1 MRAAD
6 PNLSDEANARLT
18 EELRDAVGRDRV
30 WVPAETP
37 RFSSRPHD
45 ARPGFVD
52 ELIRNRVVIGV
63 SFFVLLAV
71 AGTIT
76 FVTGSV
82 WVLPVAILLH
92 AIGTFVVAGGALQIT
107 TEVEHASP
115 QTAARLEQEGV
126 SDPDALLTSMAE
138 EFTASPDSPGAAASQ
153 RTEIT
158 PSARPTAPSG
168 GRPVLRLLPVGT
180 VLGAVV
186 VSGIAPLVAG
196 GGLLWIA
203 PALVWPAAIV
213 WAVIVARAPSES
225 P

>member
-6 PNLSDEANARLT
+6 PALSDEANARLT
-18 EELRDAVGRDRV
+18 EELREAVGRDRV
-30 WVPAETP
+30 AVPADTP
-37 RFSSRPHD
+37 RHSRRPHD
-45 ARPGFVD
+45 VRPGFVD
-52 ELIRNRVVIGV
+52 ELIRNRVAIGLT
-63 SFFVLLAV
+63 FLVLMVV

-76 FVTGSV
+76 FATGSV

-92 AIGTFVVAGGALQIT
+92 AVGTFVVAGGALQLT

-138 EFTASPDSPGAAASQ
+138 EFTASSDSAGEAASQ

-168 GRPVLRLLPVGT
+168 GRPVLRILPIGV
-180 VLGAVV
+180 VLGAVL

-196 GGLLWIA
+196 GGLLWIV
-203 PALVWPAAIV
+203 PALVWPSAIV
-213 WAVIVARAPSES
+213 WGLIVARAPSDTA
-225 P
+225 